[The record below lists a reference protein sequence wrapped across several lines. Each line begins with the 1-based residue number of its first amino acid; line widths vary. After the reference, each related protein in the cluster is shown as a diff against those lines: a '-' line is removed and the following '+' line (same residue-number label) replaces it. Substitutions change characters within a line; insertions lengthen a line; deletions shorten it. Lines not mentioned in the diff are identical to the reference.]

1 MSEYRTVRIPE
12 EVARTVEAN
21 LELLSARSLDE
32 YVAAV
37 VREKLRAEGLLPDLT
52 PDEERELE
60 RRLRDLGYLD

>member
-1 MSEYRTVRIPE
+1 MNGYRTVRIPADL
-12 EVARTVEAN
+12 VQAIEAN
-21 LELLSARSLDE
+21 LLVLSVPSVDE